1 MFMQWNNC
9 DFHFISIKVVKI
21 PIISHIWF
29 KGFNKY
35 MIFHSYSFFLLG
47 TSIIWH
53 GNNFYSN
60 MLIFPLEV
68 RVFYIFTSFK
78 SSSNRFLCLSYGWIS
93 SRFIYFYS
101 WNPHIYFC
109 LFDILGLLN
118 SGEQL
123 LNDALI
129 KYMELII
136 DSSIFCWFNKIAC
149 ILKLNRMKV
158 RKFCIYFTLRIFF

>member
-1 MFMQWNNC
+1 MKIETDIGDECCFGPLNCHIMFMQWNNC

-109 LFDILGLLN
+109 LFDILGLLIQESN
-118 SGEQL
+118 YWMML
-123 LNDALI
+123 L
-129 KYMELII
+129 
-136 DSSIFCWFNKIAC
+136 
-149 ILKLNRMKV
+149 
-158 RKFCIYFTLRIFF
+158 